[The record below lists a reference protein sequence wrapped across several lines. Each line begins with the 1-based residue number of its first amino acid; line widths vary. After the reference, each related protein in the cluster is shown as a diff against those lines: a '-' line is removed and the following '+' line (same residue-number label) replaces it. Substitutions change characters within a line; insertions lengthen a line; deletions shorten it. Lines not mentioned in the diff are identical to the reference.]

1 MEEVKR
7 KYPKNN
13 EKMSILSCIEEGFPK
28 MVRMANLCIISS
40 HTVNGVAE
48 IHSQLIKTQL
58 FKDFHEYYPGKFTNI
73 TNGVTPRRWIHCAFR
88 ELSDL
93 LTQYYGSNDWL
104 GELSL
109 LEELPD
115 KLERLGETDEFL
127 LHLKQAKLKAKK
139 RLADWVKENCNIEI
153 DHTSFLFDVQVKRI
167 HEYKRQFMNALYCVH
182 RYLTIKSMPYH
193 EKEKLVKRVT
203 FFGGKAAPGYL
214 QAKNT
219 IKLINLIANYVNKDQ
234 DTNRY
239 FKMVFLPDY
248 KVSTAQIIIPAA
260 DLSQHI
266 STAGT
271 EASGTSNMKFAM
283 TGSLIIGTRDG
294 ANIEIAQEIGEDNI
308 FYFGKNVKE
317 VDNIRN
323 QQKLGNKPKIGSRLR
338 NVFDFILSGKIGDC
352 NFMRDYINNLTNN
365 FDFYLYTY
373 DFYEY
378 LEAQE
383 KVDRTYANEKIW
395 ETKIFNSIC
404 RMGFFS
410 SDRSIQNYAEKIWKI
425 KPIEL
430 PNPTK
435 SHSKRVISLSNLR
448 LDN

>member
-1 MEEVKR
+1 LQDL
-7 KYPKNN
+7 P
-13 EKMSILSCIEEGFPK
+13 
-28 MVRMANLCIISS
+28 
-40 HTVNGVAE
+40 E
-48 IHSQLIKTQL
+48 I
-58 FKDFHEYYPGKFTNI
+58 
-73 TNGVTPRRWIHCAFR
+73 
-88 ELSDL
+88 
-93 LTQYYGSNDWL
+93 
-104 GELSL
+104 
-109 LEELPD
+109 
-115 KLERLGETDEFL
+115 LERSGKTDEFF
-127 LHLKQAKLKAKK
+127 QKLKEAKSNAKK
-139 RLADWVKENCNIEI
+139 RLAIWVKENCNLEI
-153 DHTSFLFDVQVKRI
+153 DHKNFLFDVQVKRI

-182 RYLTIKSMPYH
+182 RYLTIKSMSYN

-219 IKLINLIANYVNKDQ
+219 IKLINLIGNYVNNDN

-239 FKMVFLPDY
+239 FKIVYLPDY

-294 ANIEIAQEIGEDNI
+294 ANIEIAQEIGEENI

-317 VDNIRN
+317 VEHIRE
-323 QQKLGNKPKIGSRLR
+323 QQRNGHKPYIGNNLR
-338 NVFDFILSGKIGDC
+338 NIFDFILSGKIGDC
-352 NFMRDYINNLTNN
+352 NFMRDYIFNLTNN
-365 FDFYLYTY
+365 FDFYLYSY
-373 DFYEY
+373 DFNEY
-378 LEAQE
+378 CEAQE
-383 KVDRTYANEKIW
+383 KVDKTYANEKLW
-395 ETKIFNSIC
+395 ETKIFYSVC

-410 SDRSIQNYAEKIWKI
+410 SDRSIQDYAENIWKI

-435 SHSKRVISLSNLR
+435 SDSKRVISQSNLR
-448 LDN
+448 KK